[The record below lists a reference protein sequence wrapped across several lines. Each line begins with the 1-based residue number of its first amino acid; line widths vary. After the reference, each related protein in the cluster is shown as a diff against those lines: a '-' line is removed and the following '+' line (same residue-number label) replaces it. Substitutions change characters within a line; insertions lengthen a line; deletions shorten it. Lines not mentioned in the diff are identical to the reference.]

1 MCLLF
6 VRCVCSCQQR
16 VCGLVELA
24 LCHLNAVWDVF
35 RNMIWFGF
43 IAGTMRQKQKTHPS
57 CDPSNMIKPTAPG
70 LSPSDSCALP
80 AGRAAEH
87 LSGEADC
94 WPVSLSPASKGPL
107 IRWRDDYRYQY
118 ILSGQGSNCVTVALL
133 QDVVHKLTH
142 LMFNDQSCTVR
153 LAAAFLVI
161 PPDGVISG
169 WRQQSCWWP
178 PVARSAQRRCW

>member
-43 IAGTMRQKQKTHPS
+43 IAGTMRQKQKTPPS

-107 IRWRDDYRYQY
+107 IRWRDDIDISIFSLARVQ
-118 ILSGQGSNCVTVALL
+118 TVSRLL
-133 QDVVHKLTH
+133 CYK
-142 LMFNDQSCTVR
+142 MSCTSWPTSCLTTR
-153 LAAAFLVI
+153 AAQCAWLPHSSWSLRMVWFQGGDNRAA
-161 PPDGVISG
+161 DGL
-169 WRQQSCWWP
+169 Q
-178 PVARSAQRRCW
+178 